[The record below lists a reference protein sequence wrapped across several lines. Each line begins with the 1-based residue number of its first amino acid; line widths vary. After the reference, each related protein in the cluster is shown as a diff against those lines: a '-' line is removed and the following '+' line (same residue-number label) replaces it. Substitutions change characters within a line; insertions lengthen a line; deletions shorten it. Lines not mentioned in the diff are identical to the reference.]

1 MQAYP
6 FAVVFIVTSQQ
17 ILAHAPVASLDIYA
31 LSVDINVQ
39 HRIAHG
45 IRLYTIFIFLDAEP
59 YAALIAHFSVDERL
73 QLTGVKVGLAI
84 SVGPPQTG
92 IVYDEADTVS
102 LTDVDDC
109 SVAALHPDTLCEGD
123 VARRDDT
130 LNRNSLR
137 LA

>member
-31 LSVDINVQ
+31 LFVF
-39 HRIAHG
+39 
-45 IRLYTIFIFLDAEP
+45 LYSEP
-59 YAALIAHFSVDERL
+59 YAALIAHFPVDERL